1 MMVSAM
7 CESPLGSTRFRC
19 STGKN
24 SKKRLFWP
32 FAARISPYKYLILFA
47 FDANSATLP
56 NSGILAAYQ
65 GNKTAQQRNGSGIWM
80 GL

>member
-24 SKKRLFWP
+24 SKKRLFRP
-32 FAARISPYKYLILFA
+32 FAARISPSKWLILFES
-47 FDANSATLP
+47 DANSATLA
-56 NSGILAAYQ
+56 NTGILAADQ
-65 GNKTAQQRNGSGIWM
+65 GN
-80 GL
+80 